1 MLYVAFQIIC
11 CSSDADDI
19 VFPFFFGM
27 DNNCGD
33 NGDDIVAFDVDVD
46 VDVDFVVIRICPT
59 LFVADV
65 DVDADADADV
75 GVGPTG

>member
-46 VDVDFVVIRICPT
+46 FDFVVIRICPT